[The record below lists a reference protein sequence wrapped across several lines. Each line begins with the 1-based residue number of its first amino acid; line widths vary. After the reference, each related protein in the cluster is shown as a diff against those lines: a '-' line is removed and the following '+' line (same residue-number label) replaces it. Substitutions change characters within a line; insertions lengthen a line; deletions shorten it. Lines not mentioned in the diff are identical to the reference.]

1 MYAFAPADNFL
12 NAFNFGRSDSSI
24 FTRTCESFRSLP
36 SGFCSGTR
44 CRDRKAHPKGAPL
57 YEASLLL
64 ELVTDRAEFDALA
77 EEWEGLYD
85 RSEAFSNPFL
95 SFGWCWNWCNHFLG
109 EGSGTE
115 LCILTGR
122 RFGRLVMVWPMVRQR
137 VFGMTNLTWLGA
149 PVSQYGD
156 VLIETSSDDLEL
168 LEMGWDY
175 LRGNVSADFISLGRV
190 RADGA
195 IAPLLKKL
203 GVQVT
208 REDAAPYVDL
218 ASADSFDAYAERY
231 SSRHRKKRRRSLR
244 QLEEKGAID
253 HAFHYDGEG
262 ARGLAEQIIA
272 MKHRW
277 LKEKGIVSSGLSD
290 PRTTAFF
297 ADVAE
302 GVGGYSTGCRVLALT
317 CNDELVAG
325 EISFASKDNVSGHV
339 VVFNSEYEKQ
349 SPGLLMTEDNLRLC
363 KEFGYGRYDFMGP
376 CEQHKLDWADD
387 VVAVNDYAK
396 ASSLRGYLWV
406 NGYLSWGR
414 PRLKKLVN
422 SIPPDVRAR
431 VAKLHPALS
440 RFA

>member
-1 MYAFAPADNFL
+1 MYAFASADSFFGSSNFDR
-12 NAFNFGRSDSSI
+12 ADSPI
-24 FTRTCESFRSLP
+24 FTRTCESCRNLQNGSCLG
-36 SGFCSGTR
+36 SR
-44 CRDRKAHPKGAPL
+44 CHNRKGQRKGAPQ

-77 EEWEGLYD
+77 EEWAELYD
-85 RSEAFSNPFL
+85 RSGAFSNPFL

-122 RFGRLVMVWPMVRQR
+122 RFGRLVMVWPIVRQR

-156 VLIETSSDDLEL
+156 VLAEKSSDDLEL

-175 LRGNVSADFISLGRV
+175 LRREVSADFISLGRV
-190 RADGA
+190 RDDGT
-195 IAPLLKKL
+195 ITPLLKKL

-208 REDAAPYVDL
+208 RQDSAPYVDL

-244 QLEEKGAID
+244 QLEEKGVVN
-253 HAFHYDGEG
+253 HAFHYDGAE
-262 ARGLAEQIIA
+262 ARVLTERIIE

-290 PRTTAFF
+290 QRTTAFF

-302 GVGGYSTGCRVLALT
+302 GVGGYSTGCRVIALT
-317 CNDELVAG
+317 CGDELVAG
-325 EISFASKDNVSGHV
+325 EISFASKDNVSGHI
-339 VVFNSEYEKQ
+339 VVFNSDYDKQ

-363 KEFGYGRYDFMGP
+363 KEFGYERYDFMGP
-376 CEQHKLDWADD
+376 CEQHKLDWADG
-387 VVAVNDYAK
+387 VVDMNDYAK

-406 NGYLSWGR
+406 NGYLGWGR

-431 VAKLHPALS
+431 VAKLHPALA